1 MEAVTVRVLF
11 CGGGTGG
18 HVYPALAVASELL
31 GRSPSPAVL
40 FVGAKGEIEETLVPR
55 NGVPLATV
63 EGGGLHGVGAAK
75 TLKNLIHLGRGFMQA
90 RTIMSQFQP
99 DVAFVTGGYVSVPV
113 ALAAR
118 LRRRPIVVFLPDVEP
133 GRAIKLLNRIATR
146 VAVSVKASAQ
156 YVPADK
162 VVVTGYP
169 LRPEM
174 VKAKREGTE
183 TAKRDFGIPPSERA
197 LLVFGGSRGARTIN
211 RALGA
216 ILENVLGLAHIIHVS
231 GTLDA
236 EECRLRRDALPRS
249 LQARYHLFDYVHEM
263 AQALAA
269 ADLVVARAGAATLA
283 EFPYFGLPA
292 ILVPYPY
299 AWRYQKVNADYLAE
313 QGAAIRINDEDMHEQ
328 LWPTIEDIFCDDD
341 RLKTMSE
348 ASLALAQPGAASRL
362 ADLLTALSGASQP
375 KGQGTAYARH

>member
-1 MEAVTVRVLF
+1 LF

-31 GRSPSPAVL
+31 ARSPLPAVL

-55 NGVPLATV
+55 SGVPLATV
-63 EGGGLHGVGAAK
+63 EGGGLHGVGAVN
-75 TLKNLIHLGRGFMQA
+75 TLKNLFHLGRGFMQA
-90 RTIMSQFQP
+90 RIILGQFQP

-118 LRRRPIVVFLPDVEP
+118 LRRRPVVVFLPDVEP
-133 GRAIKLLNRIATR
+133 GRAIKLLNRLATR
-146 VAVSVKASAQ
+146 VAVSVQASAP

-162 VVVTGYP
+162 MVVTGYP
-169 LRPEM
+169 LRSEM
-174 VKAKREGTE
+174 VKAKSEGREA
-183 TAKRDFGIPPSERA
+183 AKHAFGIPPSERV

-216 ILENVLGLAHIIHVS
+216 ILEDVLGLAHVIHVS

-236 EECRLRRDALPRS
+236 EECRSRRDALPQS
-249 LQARYHLFDYVHEM
+249 LRARYHLFDYVHEM
-263 AQALAA
+263 AQTLAA

-292 ILVPYPY
+292 LLVPYPH
-299 AWRYQKVNADYLAE
+299 AWRYQKVNADFLAE
-313 QGAAIRINDEDMHEQ
+313 QGAAMRINDEDMHER
-328 LWPTIEDIFCDDD
+328 LLPTIEDLFRDED
-341 RLKTMSE
+341 RLKAMRE
-348 ASLALAQPGAASRL
+348 RSLALAKPGAASKL
-362 ADLLTALSGASQP
+362 ADLLTALSNASQP
-375 KGQGTAYARH
+375 RGQGTADA